1 MSWGRSPIVGQPLMW
16 MPSLPPTGYWLPPP
30 PADHPGQSS
39 STPLPPLGQGY
50 WPLSWAPPDGG
61 QAPPWGTPLWTT
73 LTPHPHQPSSS
84 PLTERHL
91 CLLSI
96 VTFIMQANVERLSYS
111 SIIVFKR
118 PSSARCDFTD
128 AVLNMGG
135 SDEGD
140 GGGTSNDATP

>member
-1 MSWGRSPIVGQPLMW
+1 
-16 MPSLPPTGYWLPPP
+16 
-30 PADHPGQSS
+30 
-39 STPLPPLGQGY
+39 
-50 WPLSWAPPDGG
+50 
-61 QAPPWGTPLWTT
+61 
-73 LTPHPHQPSSS
+73 
-84 PLTERHL
+84 
-91 CLLSI
+91 
-96 VTFIMQANVERLSYS
+96 MQANVERLSYS